1 MATVAALSVRALRLC
16 SILWLVAVSA
26 ACRDGADV
34 RGPFSG
40 RIVDADTGQPI
51 KGAVVVVAWTHL
63 MTYFEGGRREVD
75 SRETITDRQG
85 RWDIPERITPPWE
98 GGLAGVL
105 RRFYVFAAGY
115 DVVDSSGTPSDEYQL
130 TRASRV
136 TTMRRLAT
144 PHARC
149 DGLTYVSGQMS
160 ADTAGRSPRFM
171 VAIAGERARLRC
183 SEQQRSQP

>member
-98 GGLAGVL
+98 GGLAGV
-105 RRFYVFAAGY
+105 RRKFYVFAAGY
-115 DVVDSSGTPSDEYQL
+115 DVVDSSGTPSNEEPPQR
-130 TRASRV
+130 TSIV
-136 TTMRRLAT
+136 TTMRQLRSRDE
-144 PHARC
+144 RC
-149 DGLTYVSGQMS
+149 KSLPYVSIHMS
-160 ADTAGRSPRFM
+160 ADTAGRSPRFST
-171 VAIAGERARLRC
+171 AIARERAQLRC
-183 SEQQRSQP
+183 NQREGSQP